1 MNTIDTTQ
9 INQSETGEKLTTNSA
24 DIGAGSVNCESDE
37 MKRAIAKKL
46 IERYFYQLSDGC
58 GNPKCGNKNCA
69 SSGGVETLSP
79 NQAAARAIQLYTQ
92 EAELCELHPSKVA
105 RTQLDCIS
113 PHMGDATTRYEFFFV
128 WK

>member
-1 MNTIDTTQ
+1 
-9 INQSETGEKLTTNSA
+9 
-24 DIGAGSVNCESDE
+24 

-79 NQAAARAIQLYTQ
+79 NQAAARAIQLYTE

-105 RTQLDCIS
+105 RTQLDCLS
-113 PHMGDATTRYEFFFV
+113 PHSGDSTSRYGF
-128 WK
+128 